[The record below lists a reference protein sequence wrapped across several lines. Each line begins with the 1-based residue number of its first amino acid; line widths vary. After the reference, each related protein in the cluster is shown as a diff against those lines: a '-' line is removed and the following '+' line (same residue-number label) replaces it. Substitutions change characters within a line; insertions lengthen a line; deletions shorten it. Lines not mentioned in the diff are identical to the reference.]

1 VPRCFRDSNVVLHA
15 RGSVDLAFSIGV
27 AKLHATTEQQLCG
40 WARAC
45 SHSAMAGN
53 GAGSYDGCF
62 SSSDCS
68 PLSWTCHDDVDSCSD
83 YLKPQTGLN
92 RNSEL
97 LSILRE
103 VFVFLSEQQ
112 LLHKQRSD
120 SDSRLPPAAWLES
133 LDDHASHFRRQE
145 VRSCFTPSMALGLQ
159 HYLLEAYQ
167 TEAFAQ
173 SCQDLVEEWNIR
185 VPPPMLEVKMEE
197 ITRLC
202 LKRVLSRIL
211 PDEHGIE
218 EMKAAMTQHSKA
230 NPMVTQIHITISM
243 SVMARFPL

>member
-1 VPRCFRDSNVVLHA
+1 LQ
-15 RGSVDLAFSIGV
+15 
-27 AKLHATTEQQLCG
+27 ATTEQQLCG
-40 WARAC
+40 WARSC
-45 SHSAMAGN
+45 SHSTMAGN
-53 GAGSYDGCF
+53 GAGCF

-68 PLSWTCHDDVDSCSD
+68 PLSWTCHEDVDSCSD

-120 SDSRLPPAAWLES
+120 SDSRLPPAAWLGS

-145 VRSCFTPSMALGLQ
+145 VRSCFRPSMALGLQ
-159 HYLLEAYQ
+159 HYLSEAYQ
-167 TEAFAQ
+167 REAFAQ

-202 LKRVLSRIL
+202 LERVLSRIL
-211 PDEHGIE
+211 PLFGFSPHEHGVE
-218 EMKAAMTQHSKA
+218 EMKAAVTQHSKA
-230 NPMVTQIHITISM
+230 NPMVTQMHISISM